1 MDHRLGLSRGVWLF
15 LLILW
20 GLFLLAMYHWGIL
33 TKYFQATP
41 YFYFTAAAGLLLL
54 IAALKGVFW
63 PSPLAGDC
71 ACDHEVEESLE
82 TDSSLNSPKPGGMA
96 ACGHEPQ
103 APDKE
108 SSPGA
113 TVLLAEPC
121 SCRHPALDV
130 CAIHHHEHEDSCAC
144 GCHGPERAG
153 WWPLAKA
160 ILLLAVL
167 AAPILMGLI
176 IPFGSLNTLAA
187 QRRSSGSFDPQ
198 TVLAA
203 YSAQK
208 DRIFKI
214 ERGYSSCN
222 PLEIINLVYSRPDPD
237 PAPPKVTTILLASR
251 PKGLPNDLFVGVR
264 FKMTCCAAD
273 AMPIEVLVRWKN
285 APAIEDDAWL
295 KVLGAARRETLNGRP
310 AVVITADEVAH
321 VEPPDQPYI
330 Q

>member
-1 MDHRLGLSRGVWLF
+1 VWLF

-20 GLFLLAMYHWGIL
+20 GLFLLAMYQWGVL
-33 TKYFQATP
+33 TKYFQANP

-71 ACDHEVEESLE
+71 ACDHEVEESLSE
-82 TDSSLNSPKPGGMA
+82 PDHDHDHECATAGLVPPCECGKLPTRSPR
-96 ACGHEPQ
+96 
-103 APDKE
+103 APDACE
-108 SSPGA
+108 
-113 TVLLAEPC
+113 L
-121 SCRHPALDV
+121 HD
-130 CAIHHHEHEDSCAC
+130 HQHEESCAC
-144 GCHGPERAG
+144 GCHGPERVG

-176 IPFGSLNTLAA
+176 IPFGSLNSLAA
-187 QRRSSGSFDPQ
+187 QRRGSGSFDPQ

-208 DRIFKI
+208 DRIFKM
-214 ERGYSSCN
+214 EGQYRAAN

-237 PAPPKVTTILLASR
+237 PAPPKVATILLASR
-251 PKGLPNDLFVGVR
+251 PKGLPDDLFLGVR

-273 AMPIEVLVRWKN
+273 AMPVEILVRWKN
-285 APAIEDDAWL
+285 APAIEDDSWV
-295 KVLGAARRETLNGRP
+295 KVLGAARREVIAGHP
-310 AVVITADEVAH
+310 ALVLTADEVAIQKD
-321 VEPPDQPYI
+321 PPEQPYI